1 MQCSRCHTDVPEGAA
16 FCPHCGQAVPLDP
29 PAQTPEVRVDGS
41 TAGASSAAPDDVR
54 LALLLEAR
62 SLYRS
67 PASMEVL
74 ETVCPLILLLSF
86 VSDIGRSFGAV
97 YVFLILIIL
106 IWSQSLTRR
115 TAEYF
120 EHTGHDTW
128 SRLGWKIRRLCQ
140 FQLGAVAGV
149 SLFPFWWL

>member
-1 MQCSRCHTDVPEGAA
+1 
-16 FCPHCGQAVPLDP
+16 
-29 PAQTPEVRVDGS
+29 
-41 TAGASSAAPDDVR
+41 
-54 LALLLEAR
+54 
-62 SLYRS
+62 
-67 PASMEVL
+67 MEVL

-86 VSDIGRSFGAV
+86 VPDIGRIFGAV

-106 IWSQSLTRR
+106 IWSQSLTWR

-128 SRLGWKIRRLCQ
+128 SRLVWKIRCFCQ

>member
-1 MQCSRCHTDVPEGAA
+1 
-16 FCPHCGQAVPLDP
+16 
-29 PAQTPEVRVDGS
+29 
-41 TAGASSAAPDDVR
+41 
-54 LALLLEAR
+54 
-62 SLYRS
+62 
-67 PASMEVL
+67 MEVL

-86 VSDIGRSFGAV
+86 VSDIGRIFGAG

-128 SRLGWKIRRLCQ
+128 SRLVGKIRRLCQ
-140 FQLGAVAGV
+140 FQLGAVAGSFIV
-149 SLFPFWWL
+149 SLLVALMSHFLGDSFKDLALVLRGTFGIPLLAAVFYSLYGASSAFSVSFPSGMPFSFRLKKFPCGGSIP